1 MIHQV
6 VALFLGT
13 VLTVVAG
20 GSRVGGREL
29 GRRYARG
36 VQAAGRTRL
45 LLLLD
50 LRSDHN
56 VVAGV
61 GHHRLVVLLQ
71 RGSGCLQQVV
81 AVVAIAPSAAAAS
94 GASWIGR

>member
-36 VQAAGRTRL
+36 VQAAGRTR

>member
-1 MIHQV
+1 MFI
-6 VALFLGT
+6 GT
-13 VLTVVAG
+13 VLTVIAG

-36 VQAAGRTRL
+36 VEAAGRTRL
-45 LLLLD
+45 LLLLLD
-50 LRSDHN
+50 LRGGHE

-71 RGSGCLQQVV
+71 RGSGRLQQVV
-81 AVVAIAPSAAAAS
+81 AVVAVAPSTAAAS